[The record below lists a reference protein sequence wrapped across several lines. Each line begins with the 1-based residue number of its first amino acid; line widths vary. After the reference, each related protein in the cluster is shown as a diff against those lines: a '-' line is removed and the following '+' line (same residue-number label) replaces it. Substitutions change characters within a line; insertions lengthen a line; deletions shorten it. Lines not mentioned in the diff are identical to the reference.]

1 MVLKN
6 INELIR
12 KGKIVV
18 ASYEAD
24 EGLTEEQLNEA
35 TEEEGSGDDATD
47 VAEDVENETDEL
59 NEDNPVSEDELE
71 EDVETTEES
80 EDEEKPPHEESTTE
94 VKQLYTL
101 EVLSQVMAKYDN
113 YMASTELEWNN
124 YIVKGKVKKGASFI
138 FVEDMHTLV
147 NNTLDE
153 EKFEFIK
160 IYNQLYDYMTEDKTV
175 SLLALYGRESYG
187 KPFLAE
193 GIALLLYELS
203 VDWAV
208 FMTRYYKETPQLENE
223 EDSFFKR
230 FPNLR
235 FLSYIA
241 YLLLNSEQLKEL
253 ISKDTIRDLMSVET
267 QYKLT
272 SNNRAKKKAL
282 YKLAGENFSYYASLI
297 RYNYADIMVGVLDK
311 LGTIAYLCKQCPVDM
326 NGRLQLIT
334 MLINAVSSKT
344 PVTVDTNNTQVLSN
358 SLQMVEVRAMEVL
371 KGRSEA
377 TIMLES
383 NEKNYPLAVIN

>member
-1 MVLKN
+1 MPVLKN
-6 INELIR
+6 INDLIR
-12 KGKIVV
+12 HGKIVI
-18 ASYEAD
+18 ASKEAED
-24 EGLTEEQLNEA
+24 GITKEQLEEA
-35 TEEEGSGDDATD
+35 TVEEGSGDDALD
-47 VAEDVENETDEL
+47 VADEVEDETDEL
-59 NEDNPVSEDELE
+59 NEDNPISEDELE
-71 EDVETTEES
+71 EDVDGTQSLE
-80 EDEEKPPHEESTTE
+80 EEKPPHEETTTQ

-113 YMASTELEWNN
+113 YMAATELEWNN
-124 YIVKGKVKKGASFI
+124 YIVKGKVKKGASFV
-138 FVEDMHTLV
+138 FVEDMHTLI

-153 EKFEFIK
+153 KKFEFVK
-160 IYNQLYDYMTEDKTV
+160 IYNELYDYMTEDKTV

-203 VDWAV
+203 VDWAI

-272 SNNRAKKKAL
+272 SNNRTKKKAL

-311 LGTIAYLCKQCPVDM
+311 LGTIAYLCKNCPVDM
-326 NGRLQLIT
+326 NGRLQMIT
-334 MLINAVSSKT
+334 MLINAISTKT
-344 PVTVDTNNTQVLSN
+344 PVTMDTNTSQVLTN
-358 SLQMVEVRAMEVL
+358 SLAMVETRAMEVL

-383 NEKNYPLAVIN
+383 NEKNYPLAVVN